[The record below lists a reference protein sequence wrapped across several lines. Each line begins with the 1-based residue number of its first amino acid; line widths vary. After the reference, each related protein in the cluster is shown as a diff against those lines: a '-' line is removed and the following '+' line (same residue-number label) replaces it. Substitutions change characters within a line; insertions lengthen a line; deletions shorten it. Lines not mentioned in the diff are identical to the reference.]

1 MNKWLN
7 NNTNLY
13 EKFDILTSKL
23 YTNPN
28 KSDQIDKLI
37 NLKPIEKFR
46 KKLYNITYKLEKNI
60 VESTNTFDKILI

>member
-37 NLKPIEKFR
+37 NLKYKL
-46 KKLYNITYKLEKNI
+46 KKLG
-60 VESTNTFDKILI
+60 